1 MTSQELQKLDL
12 PDTPGVYFFLGPKSR
27 ILYIGKA
34 TSLKDRVKSYFGK
47 DLIDTRGPRLVKMV
61 EEAIGLKYIQTDS
74 VLEALM
80 LEANHIK
87 KHQPPYNTI
96 EKDNRSFNVVVVTD
110 EDYPRILVV
119 RSRSVAHFETLSKG
133 IKIKETFGPFP
144 HGAELR
150 QALKIIRKIFPY
162 RDDKCTPA
170 SEQKDPAHP
179 KPCFNAQIG
188 LCPGVCIGKISKRE
202 YRKTIKH
209 LILFF
214 RGEKDNLV
222 KDLEKDMH
230 KAAKEEKFEEAE
242 KNKNILYALD
252 HIQDV
257 ALIKRDA
264 NRVYDENVFRIE
276 AYDIAHISGSNT
288 VGVMVVVE
296 DDELTKSQYRKFRIR
311 GSDNKVTV
319 DDTKN
324 LKEVIT
330 RRLGHLEWPL
340 PNLIVIDGG
349 AAQQNAAKEVL
360 SLKGFNIDLVSV
372 VKDNRHKAKE
382 ILGQKRFIE
391 RFGNSIL
398 LANQEAHRFAITYH
412 RKLRGKGFR
421 I

>member
-1 MTSQELQKLDL
+1 MTTQELQDLNL
-12 PDTPGVYFFLGPKSR
+12 PDAPGVYFFLGNKKN

-47 DLIDTRGPRLVKMV
+47 DLMTTRGPRLVKMV
-61 EEAIGLKYIQTDS
+61 EDAVDVKFTQTDS

-80 LEANHIK
+80 LEANQIK

-96 EKDNRSFNVVVVTD
+96 EKDNRSFNMVVVTE

-119 RSRSVAHFETLSKG
+119 RSRSLVHFETISKG
-133 IKIKETFGPFP
+133 LKIKESFGPFP

-150 QALKIIRKIFPY
+150 QALKILRKILPY
-162 RDDKCTPA
+162 RDDKCTPKD
-170 SEQKDPAHP
+170 EQKDPLHP

-188 LCPGVCIGKISKRE
+188 LCPGVCVGKISKRE
-202 YRKTIKH
+202 YKKRIKH

-214 RGEKDNLV
+214 RGEKDLLV
-222 KDLEKDMH
+222 KDLEKEMH
-230 KAAKEEKFEEAE
+230 KSAKEEKFEEAE
-242 KNKNILYALD
+242 RDKRLLYALE

-296 DDELTKSQYRKFRIR
+296 DDQLAKDQYRKFRIR
-311 GSDNKVTV
+311 GVGQKVTV

-349 AAQQNAAKEVL
+349 IAQQNAANQILLE
-360 SLKGFNIDLVSV
+360 KGFNIDLVSV
-372 VKDNRHKAKE
+372 VKDNNHKAKE
-382 ILGQKRFIE
+382 ILGQKKFIE
-391 RFGNSIL
+391 RHGPSIL
-398 LANQEAHRFAITYH
+398 LANYEAHRFAITYH
-412 RKLRGKGFR
+412 RKLRSKGFR